1 MGARHPSGRERRVPG
16 GATHEV
22 PAILLQR
29 LPPLPE
35 DVEYRI
41 LDHDLVLWDI
51 HADLVVDFVPFAF
64 GTVPTTRDWN

>member
-1 MGARHPSGRERRVPG
+1 VNEPYPE

-22 PAILLQR
+22 PATLLQR
-29 LPPLPE
+29 FPGLPE

-51 HADLVVDFVPFAF
+51 HADLVIDFVPFAF
-64 GTVPTTRDWN
+64 GTASTTS